1 MTTDKSE
8 NAAVEEPE
16 FLILTRMPLK
26 LRSCHKLKKQFFPG
40 EKSVMGKWEEF
51 SHFQEAQVDEDVS
64 VGYYYETHKLYL
76 FTKTLASGDD
86 PEEGADIQTD
96 EPP

>member
-1 MTTDKSE
+1 
-8 NAAVEEPE
+8 
-16 FLILTRMPLK
+16 
-26 LRSCHKLKKQFFPG
+26 
-40 EKSVMGKWEEF
+40 MGKWEEF